1 MATSGTTTFDLQID
15 DIIEEAYER
24 CGLRTNSGHDIRSA
38 RRSLNL
44 LFSEWG
50 NRGVHLWKVNL
61 NQIVFTAG
69 VATYSAPIQVND
81 VLEAYISSTGA
92 VNGTLNSALTT
103 TSTSVVLTDAS
114 AFGTTGTVQ
123 IGLEFITYTGKS
135 TNTLTGA
142 TRGALGSLAVA
153 HVSGVAVQNIT
164 GQGTSNTNDI
174 ALTKIDRSAYSALPN
189 KLATGQPSQYFIDRQ
204 TQPTISLYLAPDA
217 STYTTLKYYSIDRIQ
232 DAGTY
237 TNNPDVP
244 FRFLPCMCSG
254 LAYYLSQKR
263 APDRIQLLKQLYED
277 ELLRALNEDG
287 SRTSVYISPQSYFP
301 GGV

>member
-92 VNGTLNSALTT
+92 VNGTLNAALTT